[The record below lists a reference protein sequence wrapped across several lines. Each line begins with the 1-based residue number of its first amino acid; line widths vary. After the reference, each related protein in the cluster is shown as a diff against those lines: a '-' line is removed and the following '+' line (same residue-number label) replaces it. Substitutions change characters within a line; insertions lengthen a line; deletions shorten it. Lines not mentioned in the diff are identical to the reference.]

1 MLMQVY
7 LAEELTRKLD
17 RTDYAIKEA
26 EGKLERVRREYE
38 SQLAAVRTELA
49 ATRRELE
56 HLRAEAERL
65 EKIAQACTPHFSTI
79 HGC

>member
-1 MLMQVY
+1 MQVY

-26 EGKLERVRREYE
+26 EGKLERIRREYE
-38 SQLAAVRTELA
+38 SQLAAVRAEVA

-56 HLRAEAERL
+56 YLRAEAERL
-65 EKIAQACTPHFSTI
+65 EKTAQACNPSFDIVRS
-79 HGC
+79 CYV